1 MREKVTLRAH
11 RYTQLAFVATVTAIL
26 LASVFEQ
33 TGAGVRGIP
42 GMVVYAF
49 AAGFGL
55 EFISSVWTGRGNG
68 SERRRREARPRR
80 ARNR

>member
-1 MREKVTLRAH
+1 MAMVTSL
-11 RYTQLAFVATVTAIL
+11 L

-33 TGAGVRGIP
+33 TDAGPRGIP

-55 EFISSVWTGRGNG
+55 EFITAAWTGRGRG
-68 SERRRREARPRR
+68 GTRRREVRGSRR
-80 ARNR
+80 

>member
-1 MREKVTLRAH
+1 MREKVTLTAH
-11 RYTQLAFVATVTAIL
+11 RYVQLAFVATVTAIL

-33 TGAGVRGIP
+33 TGAGIRGIP

-55 EFISSVWTGRGNG
+55 EFISSVWTGRGN
-68 SERRRREARPRR
+68 ERQREARPGR

>member
-1 MREKVTLRAH
+1 MNQKVITTTH
-11 RYTQLAFVATVTAIL
+11 RYAQLIFMAAVTAIL

-33 TGAGVRGIP
+33 TAAGFGGIP

-55 EFISSVWTGRGNG
+55 EFVSAIWTGRGPG
-68 SERRRREARPRR
+68 GERRREVRG
-80 ARNR
+80 

>member
-1 MREKVTLRAH
+1 MREKATAIAQRHV
-11 RYTQLAFVATVTAIL
+11 QLVFVAAVTAIL

-33 TGAGVRGIP
+33 TDAGPAGIP

-55 EFISSVWTGRGNG
+55 EFIWATWTGRERDGA
-68 SERRRREARPRR
+68 ERREVRPRR
-80 ARNR
+80 TKNF